1 MGIFKT
7 GLLHI
12 HLGGC
17 ELAVLID
24 SYKLYNSMLLYII
37 YYILYICYIY
47 IYTYICYI
55 CIAHIFPIIQ
65 SDIGSSCIRSLEDTA
80 VHQGQVSRN

>member
-37 YYILYICYIY
+37 YYILYIC
-47 IYTYICYI
+47 
-55 CIAHIFPIIQ
+55 IAHIFPIIQ